1 MFKLPILTKILIF
14 SYSFQ
19 HFIYNILIQVSFH
32 VVWYGEK
39 KHILKDIIFHLM
51 FIEFPSKLYL

>member
-14 SYSFQ
+14 SYSLQ
-19 HFIYNILIQVSFH
+19 HFTYNILIQVSFH